1 MTVGAASG
9 AKGTGAT
16 KGGGGGAAGTTTEVD
31 GRILWFSEKCRNWWF
46 FQGGSSLN
54 LSIEYL

>member
-31 GRILWFSEKCRNWWF
+31 RRILWFSEKCVET
-46 FQGGSSLN
+46 GGFSKVAVP
-54 LSIEYL
+54 